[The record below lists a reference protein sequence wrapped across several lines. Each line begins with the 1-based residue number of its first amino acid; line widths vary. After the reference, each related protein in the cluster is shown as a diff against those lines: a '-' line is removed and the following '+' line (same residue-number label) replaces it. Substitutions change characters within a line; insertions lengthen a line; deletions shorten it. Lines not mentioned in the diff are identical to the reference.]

1 MIVKQLL
8 IKIKKQKQ
16 MKRLFLFAILITTS
30 LFTQAQISKVN
41 IQASGLTCSMCSN
54 AINKALKSIDY
65 VDNVIANIKNSS
77 FEIRF
82 KPNAKV
88 DFDLL
93 KKKVEDAGF
102 FVAKMEVS
110 ILLNDVEV
118 ANDTHVEI
126 ENTMFH
132 FMNVTQQKLSGE
144 KTLQIIDKGY
154 LTDKV
159 YKKNNKFTEMNC
171 YKTGYMESCCKKNK
185 PTGTRIYHVTI

>member
-1 MIVKQLL
+1 MI
-8 IKIKKQKQ
+8 
-16 MKRLFLFAILITTS
+16 RLFLIAILF
-30 LFTQAQISKVN
+30 LFNFCATAQVSKVS

-77 FEIRF
+77 FDIRF

-102 FVAKMEVS
+102 FVAKMDVS

-126 ENTMFH
+126 DKTMFH
-132 FMNVTQQKLSGE
+132 FMNVSQQKLSGE
-144 KTLQIIDKGY
+144 KTIQIIDKGY

-159 YKKNNKFTEMNC
+159 YKKNNKYTNMDC
-171 YKTGYMESCCKKNK
+171 YKTGYMGACCKKLK
-185 PTGTRIYHVTI
+185 QSGTRIYHVTI

>member
-1 MIVKQLL
+1 
-8 IKIKKQKQ
+8 
-16 MKRLFLFAILITTS
+16 MKRLFLIAILFSIQ
-30 LFTQAQISKVN
+30 FCANAQVNKVS

-65 VDNVIANIKNSS
+65 VDHVIANIKNST
-77 FEIRF
+77 FEIYF
-82 KPNAKV
+82 KPSAKV
-88 DFDLL
+88 DFDQL

-102 FVAKMEVS
+102 FVAKMDVS
-110 ILLNDVEV
+110 IMLKDVEIS
-118 ANDTHVEI
+118 NDTHVEI

>member
-1 MIVKQLL
+1 MKKVL
-8 IKIKKQKQ
+8 II
-16 MKRLFLFAILITTS
+16 AILFS
-30 LFTQAQISKVN
+30 LTFCADAQVSKVN

-77 FEIRF
+77 FDIRF

-118 ANDTHVEI
+118 ANDSHVEI
-126 ENTMFH
+126 DNTMFH
-132 FMNVTQQKLSGE
+132 FMNVSNQKLSGE
-144 KTLQIIDKGY
+144 HTIQIIDKGY

-159 YKKNNKFTEMNC
+159 YKKNNKYTNMNC

-185 PTGTRIYHVTI
+185 PAGTRIYHVTI

>member
-1 MIVKQLL
+1 M
-8 IKIKKQKQ
+8 
-16 MKRLFLFAILITTS
+16 MRLFLIAILF
-30 LFTQAQISKVN
+30 LLNFFANAQVSKVN

-77 FEIRF
+77 FDIRF

-102 FVAKMEVS
+102 FVAQMDVT

-118 ANDTHVEI
+118 ANDTHIEI
-126 ENTMFH
+126 DNTMFH
-132 FMNVTQQKLSGE
+132 FMNVSQQKLSGE
-144 KTLQIIDKGY
+144 KTIQIIDKGY

-159 YKKNNKFTEMNC
+159 YKKNNKYTNMDC
-171 YKTGYMESCCKKNK
+171 YKTGYMGSCCKKSK
-185 PTGTRIYHVTI
+185 PSGTRIYHVTI

>member
-1 MIVKQLL
+1 
-8 IKIKKQKQ
+8 
-16 MKRLFLFAILITTS
+16 MKRLFLIAL
-30 LFTQAQISKVN
+30 LFIFNFCATAQVSKVS

-65 VDNVIANIKNSS
+65 VKNVTANIKNSS
-77 FEIRF
+77 FDIRF

-102 FVAKMEVS
+102 FVAQMDVT

-118 ANDTHVEI
+118 ANDTHIEI
-126 ENTMFH
+126 DNTMFH
-132 FMNVTQQKLSGE
+132 FMNVSQQKLSGE
-144 KTLQIIDKGY
+144 KTIQIIDKGY

-159 YKKNNKFTEMNC
+159 YKKNNKYTNMDC
-171 YKTGYMESCCKKNK
+171 YKTGFMGSCCKKSK
-185 PTGTRIYHVTI
+185 PSGTRIYHVTI

>member
-1 MIVKQLL
+1 M
-8 IKIKKQKQ
+8 
-16 MKRLFLFAILITTS
+16 MRLFLIAL
-30 LFTQAQISKVN
+30 LFSIHFCATAQVSKVN

-77 FEIRF
+77 FDIRF

-102 FVAKMEVS
+102 FVARMDVTIS
-110 ILLNDVEV
+110 LNDVEV

-126 ENTMFH
+126 DNTMFH
-132 FMNVTQQKLSGE
+132 FMNVSQQKLSGE
-144 KTLQIIDKGY
+144 KTIQIIDKGY

-159 YKKNNKFTEMNC
+159 YKKNNKYTNMNC

-185 PTGTRIYHVTI
+185 PAGTRIYHVTI

>member
-1 MIVKQLL
+1 
-8 IKIKKQKQ
+8 
-16 MKRLFLFAILITTS
+16 MKRVLIFAILFSIH
-30 LFTQAQISKVN
+30 FCAPAQVSKVN

-54 AINKALKSIDY
+54 AINKALKSIEY

-77 FEIRF
+77 FDIRF

-118 ANDTHVEI
+118 ANDSHVEI

-132 FMNVTQQKLSGE
+132 FMNVSNQKLSGE
-144 KTLQIIDKGY
+144 QTIQIIDKGY

-159 YKKNNKFTEMNC
+159 YKKNNKYTNMNC

-185 PTGTRIYHVTI
+185 PAGTRIYHVTI

>member
-1 MIVKQLL
+1 M
-8 IKIKKQKQ
+8 
-16 MKRLFLFAILITTS
+16 MRLFLIAIIFS
-30 LFTQAQISKVN
+30 LNFCAKAQVSKVN

-77 FEIRF
+77 FDIRF

-102 FVAKMEVS
+102 FVAQMDVT

-118 ANDTHVEI
+118 ANDTHIEI
-126 ENTMFH
+126 DNTMFH
-132 FMNVTQQKLSGE
+132 FMNVSQQKLSGE
-144 KTLQIIDKGY
+144 KTIQIIDKGY

-159 YKKNNKFTEMNC
+159 YKKNNKYTNMDC
-171 YKTGYMESCCKKNK
+171 YKTGYMGACCKKTK
-185 PTGTRIYHVTI
+185 QAGTRIYHVTI

>member
-1 MIVKQLL
+1 
-8 IKIKKQKQ
+8 
-16 MKRLFLFAILITTS
+16 MKRLFLITILFSIHLFAN
-30 LFTQAQISKVN
+30 AQINKVS

-77 FEIRF
+77 FEIHF
-82 KPNAKV
+82 KPNTKV

-102 FVAKMEVS
+102 FVAQMDVS
-110 ILLNDVEV
+110 IMLNDVEI

-126 ENTMFH
+126 DNTMFH
-132 FMNVTQQKLSGE
+132 FMNVPQQKLSGE
-144 KTLQIIDKGY
+144 KIIQIIDKGY

-159 YKKNNKFTEMNC
+159 YKKNNKYTNMNC

-185 PTGTRIYHVTI
+185 PGGTRIYHVTI

>member
-1 MIVKQLL
+1 
-8 IKIKKQKQ
+8 
-16 MKRLFLFAILITTS
+16 MKRLFLFAILFTTA
-30 LFTQAQISKVN
+30 FCTKAQIGKVN

-65 VDNVIANIKNSS
+65 VDNVIANIKNST
-77 FEIRF
+77 FEIYF

-88 DFDLL
+88 DFDQL

-110 ILLNDVEV
+110 ILMNDLEV

-132 FMNVTQQKLSGE
+132 FMNVSNQKLTGE
-144 KTLQIIDKGY
+144 KTIQIIDKGF
-154 LTDKV
+154 LTDKI
-159 YKKNNKFTEMNC
+159 YKKNAKFTEMDC
-171 YKTGYMESCCKKNK
+171 YKTGYMGSCCKKNK

>member
-1 MIVKQLL
+1 M
-8 IKIKKQKQ
+8 
-16 MKRLFLFAILITTS
+16 MRLFLIAILFSFNFCAT
-30 LFTQAQISKVN
+30 AQVSKVN

-77 FEIRF
+77 FDIRF

-102 FVAKMEVS
+102 FVAKMDVT

-118 ANDTHVEI
+118 ANDTHIEI
-126 ENTMFH
+126 DNTMFH
-132 FMNVTQQKLSGE
+132 FMNVSNQKLSGE
-144 KTLQIIDKGY
+144 QTIQIIDKGY

-159 YKKNNKFTEMNC
+159 YKKNNKYTNMNC

-185 PTGTRIYHVTI
+185 PAGTRIYHVTI

>member
-1 MIVKQLL
+1 M
-8 IKIKKQKQ
+8 
-16 MKRLFLFAILITTS
+16 RLILIAIIFSFKFCAT
-30 LFTQAQISKVN
+30 AQVTKVS

-77 FEIRF
+77 FDIRF

-102 FVAKMEVS
+102 FVAKMDVS

-118 ANDTHVEI
+118 ANDMHVEI
-126 ENTMFH
+126 DNTMFH
-132 FMNVTQQKLSGE
+132 FMNVSQQKLNGE
-144 KTLQIIDKGY
+144 KIIQIIDKGY

-159 YKKNNKFTEMNC
+159 YKKNNKYTNMDC
-171 YKTGYMESCCKKNK
+171 YKTGYMGSCCKKSK
-185 PTGTRIYHVTI
+185 PSGTRIYHVTI